1 MSKTITLPSGNTA
14 VLRDPSTLRVKDRK
28 KVVAAA
34 NGQEGLL
41 QAMSMTDGLIA
52 VLIESW
58 SFDLIIPSIH
68 LASLDELSLPPSS
81 DTASLEFPIEE
92 DFQAGVI
99 GFTWEATTSRVIIE
113 LQAMTEV
120 ADQELFSA
128 DADFGDIEDPPDLV
142 RVSLRL
148 FQVRGFCDRAE
159 AVVAGGRQPC
169 PFCGLPINVEGHL
182 CPRAKGYRR

>member
-1 MSKTITLPSGNTA
+1 MSRLIFSHEKPDRFTVGTVGLPGERAFFIQVSSNQGLNT
-14 VLRDPSTLRVKDRK
+14 
-28 KVVAAA
+28 
-34 NGQEGLL
+34 
-41 QAMSMTDGLIA
+41 IA
-52 VLIESW
+52 VEKNQVEALTIRLRELLV
-58 SFDLIIPSIH
+58 DLRRGG

-128 DADFGDIEDPPDLV
+128 DADLGGIEDPPDLV

-182 CPRAKGYRR
+182 CPRANGYRR